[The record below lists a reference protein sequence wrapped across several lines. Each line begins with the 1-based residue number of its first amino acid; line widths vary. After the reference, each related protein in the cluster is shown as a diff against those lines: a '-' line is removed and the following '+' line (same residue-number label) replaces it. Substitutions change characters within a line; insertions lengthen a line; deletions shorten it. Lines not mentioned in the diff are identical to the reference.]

1 MAVLS
6 TLAQHI
12 DLLSGIASFL
22 VFLNL
27 ARLKLL
33 GSYKAF
39 GAFLLIHGGLLLV
52 VSTLRPGTN
61 RYAYTY
67 LYGQGLLWLVYLW
80 VVVELY
86 QKVLTL
92 YPAIV
97 GMAKYVV
104 VLAMG
109 ASLVGSPKELSAGNW
124 GSDIILRHM
133 AIQRAVTAAMCLH
146 MILLTW
152 FLGWLLVRLP
162 RNTVYHTVLFFFY
175 FLAEA
180 IGNLYRIL
188 TGVQVDAAVN
198 LGLQI
203 CTLLAFVGWMVL
215 IQEEGEALP
224 QTEAYAGSSSAM
236 IRAME
241 QVNRSLSRGAR
252 H

>member
-1 MAVLS
+1 
-6 TLAQHI
+6 
-12 DLLSGIASFL
+12 
-22 VFLNL
+22 
-27 ARLKLL
+27 
-33 GSYKAF
+33 
-39 GAFLLIHGGLLLV
+39 
-52 VSTLRPGTN
+52 
-61 RYAYTY
+61 
-67 LYGQGLLWLVYLW
+67 
-80 VVVELY
+80 
-86 QKVLTL
+86 
-92 YPAIV
+92 
-97 GMAKYVV
+97 
-104 VLAMG
+104 
-109 ASLVGSPKELSAGNW
+109 
-124 GSDIILRHM
+124 
-133 AIQRAVTAAMCLH
+133 